1 MIESYKHKKQKIK
14 IALLAT
20 GGTIAGKMQE
30 KQKGKM
36 WRYYEAGVLNV
47 EILLETL
54 LKQSKAIKKIAQIEG
69 FDIAH
74 IDSANMSDEIWL
86 KLHKKCEEL
95 QDRFDRI
102 IITHGTDTMEE
113 SAIFL
118 NLTLKK
124 PFVMTGAMR
133 AFDDK
138 KSDAMTNLKNAVLLA
153 LNDNVMKRG
162 SIITMNNKIF
172 LASSIEKTHTSRL
185 NAFSGVKIG
194 SIKNAKIT
202 LKSTKKAESSSH
214 KKPYF
219 RISKLESLPKV
230 DILYT
235 YSNDGSA
242 VAAKALF
249 ENGTKGIVVAGS
261 GAGSIHEA
269 QKEVLKDLLKKGL
282 KVAVSSRVKSGFVAV
297 SKDDENLGFI
307 SAQDLNPQ
315 KARALLM
322 LALTKTNDSKKI
334 AEMFKKY

>member
-1 MIESYKHKKQKIK
+1 MTESCTRKKLK

-20 GGTIAGKMQE
+20 GGTIAGKMQ

-36 WRYYEAGVLNV
+36 RKCYEAGVFSV
-47 EILLETL
+47 EILLESL
-54 LKQSKAIKKIAQIEG
+54 FKQSKEIKELAHIEG
-69 FDIAH
+69 FDIAN

-102 IITHGTDTMEE
+102 VITHGTDTMEE

-124 PFVMTGAMR
+124 PFIMTGAMR

-153 LNDNVMKRG
+153 LNKKATKRG
-162 SIITMNNKIF
+162 SIVTINNQIF
-172 LASSIEKTHTSRL
+172 LASSIQKSHTSHL

-194 SIKNAKIT
+194 SIKHSKIT
-202 LKSTKKAESSSH
+202 LKSTKKAESTSR

-219 RISKLESLPKV
+219 EISQLESLPKV

-235 YSNDGSA
+235 YANDGSA
-242 VAAKALF
+242 VAARALF
-249 ENGTKGIVVAGS
+249 DNGTKGIVIAGS

-269 QKEVLKDLLKKGL
+269 QKEALKDLLKKGL
-282 KVAVSSRVKSGFVAV
+282 KVAISSRVKSGFVAL

-307 SAQDLNPQ
+307 SAQNLNPQ
-315 KARALLM
+315 KARVLLM
-322 LALTKTNDSKKI
+322 LTLTKTDSSKKI
-334 AEMFKKY
+334 ARYFKAWRR